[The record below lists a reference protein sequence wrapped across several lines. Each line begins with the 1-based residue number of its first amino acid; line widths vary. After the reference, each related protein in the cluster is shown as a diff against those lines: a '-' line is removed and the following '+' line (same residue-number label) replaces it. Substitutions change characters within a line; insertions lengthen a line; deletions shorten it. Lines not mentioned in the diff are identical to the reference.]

1 MSEIRNGVRTI
12 VLGAGLLAGWGAAHG
27 QLQGSARPT
36 WNTPQGGLDDKDD
49 PRNAK
54 IPAEIRERM
63 EKARN
68 DERQKRLQSD
78 TEKLLAL
85 ATSLKIDVDKTDKYT
100 LSLDVIRRTEEIEKL
115 ARSIRERMKQ

>member
-1 MSEIRNGVRTI
+1 MSKMRTGFRTI
-12 VLGAGLLAGWGAAHG
+12 MLAAGLLVGWSVAHG
-27 QLQGSARPT
+27 QTQGSARPSL
-36 WNTPQGGLDDKDD
+36 NTPLNSLDMNND
-49 PRNAK
+49 PRATK
-54 IPAEIRERM
+54 VSAEMRERM

-85 ATSLKIDVDKTDKYT
+85 ATSLKSDVDKTDKYT
-100 LSLDVIRRTEEIEKL
+100 LSLDVVRRTDEIEKL